1 MMRDMKKKKLKKK
14 LNDSNLNFFKT
25 FLASLIIIL
34 IFSILPSSI
43 NFIKLNFD
51 NTQVVI
57 NSSKQSFDEIL
68 DKQKKISF

>member
-1 MMRDMKKKKLKKK
+1 MRDLKKKKLKKK
-14 LNDSNLNFFKT
+14 INHSNLNFFKT

-43 NFIKLNFD
+43 NLIKLNFD
-51 NTQVVI
+51 NNQVVI

-68 DKQKKISF
+68 DKQKKKISF

>member
-1 MMRDMKKKKLKKK
+1 MRDLKKKKLKKK
-14 LNDSNLNFFKT
+14 INHSNLNFFKT

-43 NFIKLNFD
+43 NLIKLNFD
-51 NTQVVI
+51 NNQVVI

-68 DKQKKISF
+68 DKQKKKK

>member
-1 MMRDMKKKKLKKK
+1 MKKKKLKKK
-14 LNDSNLNFFKT
+14 INHSNLNFFKT

-43 NFIKLNFD
+43 NLIKLNFD
-51 NTQVVI
+51 NNQVVI

-68 DKQKKISF
+68 DKQKKKKKISF